1 MFERDEDQ
9 KITLEAQGGDLRAQE
24 AFVQIVSATGE
35 ILVRRCWRIDDDPE
49 VSYCPDRRGCVRL
62 CREEKNPI
70 SKSLRKVTNRI
81 ARARRADWFR
91 EKKGERET
99 GQRVQIQDAAS
110 GEENLQLQVEEASST
125 RVAEAELS
133 TILLKELEGLS
144 EKHRSVVRLHDL
156 QGLTFWE
163 IANTWDVT
171 VAKVKGRYYYALKV
185 LGQST
190 RLQRVAEEFFPGS
203 VLVPGEGKEA
213 GIESG

>member
-1 MFERDEDQ
+1 MFEWDEDQ

-24 AFVQIVSATGE
+24 AFVQIVSATAE

-49 VSYCPDRRGCVRL
+49 DLIARIIEDVYDYVVRR
-62 CREEKNPI
+62 KNPI

-110 GEENLQLQVEEASST
+110 GEENLQLQVDEASST

-133 TILLKELEGLS
+133 TILLTELEGLS

-156 QGLTFWE
+156 QGLTFRE
-163 IANTWDVT
+163 IANIWDVT

-213 GIESG
+213 GH